1 MRRRCGQFPI
11 SWRNVSCDWCASVC
25 VLLYM
30 CTCMIVLTAYRYAC
44 VYLSPCQVYVHMC
57 VHACV
62 LTYVCEVNEGCMF
75 SIRLICAAESDVSPT
90 YPPEVIVPR
99 PTPLVDLERVAPFY
113 RDSRFPVVTWRN
125 RENGALLFRGAAAA
139 GRRYAYC
146 TRTLIV

>member
-1 MRRRCGQFPI
+1 MH
-11 SWRNVSCDWCASVC
+11 VC
-25 VLLYM
+25 IYHL
-30 CTCMIVLTAYRYAC
+30 
-44 VYLSPCQVYVHMC
+44 CQVYVHMC